1 MGDTSQLNEHKRHAD
16 ILSVLNFVPVKS
28 AKK

>member
-1 MGDTSQLNEHKRHAD
+1 MGDTSQMNIRDMHAD